1 MNGWVLGV
9 NLSLSSLRAGV
20 KTCLGFCLVG
30 LEQQNLLST
39 NGQCFWPVTKSYNH
53 LIEFSMVRTSCF
65 GCQPNNVISWQCL
78 MKEVQNRRKLLLISI
93 PQ

>member
-1 MNGWVLGV
+1 MNGWVLEV

-30 LEQQNLLST
+30 NLLST
-39 NGQCFWPVTKSYNH
+39 NGQCLGPVTKTYNH
-53 LIEFSMVRTSCF
+53 LIEFSMVRASCF